1 MNLLDIH
8 THREDE
14 YFSILSITA
23 IDFEKLDK
31 PGVIFSIGLHP
42 WHIQGDYKQKLDLV
56 DRYSQ
61 HKECI
66 AIGEAGLDKLINT
79 PYSVQEEVFLFH
91 AHLAEL
97 KNKPLIIH
105 CVKFYYE
112 ILKIRES
119 NSFKS
124 PWIFHGFNQSL
135 DIALKIIKA
144 GCFISL
150 GEALLNPSGKL
161 KKTVEKIS
169 IENIFFE
176 TDNSGID
183 IEEVYTKY
191 SELKGVPLQELNKQ
205 INDNFKRC
213 FNIEYEKLL
222 AGKN

>member
-1 MNLLDIH
+1 MKLLDIH
-8 THREDE
+8 THKEDE
-14 YFSILSITA
+14 YFSVLNATTN
-23 IDFEKLDK
+23 DLEKLLK
-31 PGVIFSIGLHP
+31 PGVIFSVGLHP
-42 WHIQGDYKQKLDLV
+42 WHIQEDYKQRLELV
-56 DRYSQ
+56 DQYSQ
-61 HKECI
+61 HQNCI
-66 AIGEAGLDKLINT
+66 AIGEAGLDKLVNT
-79 PYSVQEEVFLFH
+79 PYALQDEVFLFH
-91 AHLAEL
+91 ARLAEL
-97 KNKPLIIH
+97 KNKPLVIH

-119 NSFKS
+119 YSFKS
-124 PWIFHGFNQSL
+124 PWIFHGFNQSM

-183 IEEVYTKY
+183 INEVYKKY
-191 SELKGVPLQELNKQ
+191 SELTGVSMQDLIKQ
-205 INDNFKRC
+205 INDNFRRC